1 MQATADAPSFNGSQ
15 KKIFELCQKR
25 LEKFAALFPQVLIRD
40 DPETIHDARVG
51 SRRLQ
56 QILRVLFP
64 KPAPKKCRRLVR
76 VLRKVRRALGDC
88 RNHDVIAELIREKI
102 DAAGNPVVR
111 DAWDQL
117 KVRVQERQK
126 RELIRAREE
135 LSQCDIV
142 DFVNRARK
150 LLGSAEWSEEIEST
164 LTKSI
169 TRALEEW
176 TEAVD
181 ATKENQTPE
190 QIHALRIAGKRLRY
204 RVEMLAELGD
214 GSAKARIKT
223 LKTLQDQLGQWHDH
237 HVLVRLAAKFLSR
250 DDFLV
255 AHPDLSRALLVEMER
270 ERRRNDTAVANILK
284 SAEKIRDAWVVTEP
298 KPPQEI
304 HPEGGELSKSIAVK
318 PQNEH

>member
-1 MQATADAPSFNGSQ
+1 MNSAPPNGSSPNGSQ
-15 KKIFELCQKR
+15 KKLFELSQKR
-25 LEKFAALFPQVLIRD
+25 LEKFASLLPRVLIRD

-64 KPAPKKCRRLVR
+64 KPAPKQCRKLIRM
-76 VLRKVRRALGDC
+76 LRKVRRALGDC
-88 RNHDVIAELIREKI
+88 RNHDVMGELIREKI
-102 DAAGNPVVR
+102 AAAGNPVVR

-126 RELIRAREE
+126 RELTRAREE

-142 DFVNRARK
+142 DFVNRARR
-150 LLGSAEWSEEIEST
+150 LLGSAQWSKEIEPT
-164 LTKSI
+164 LTKGI

-176 TEAVD
+176 TQAVD
-181 ATKENQTPE
+181 ATKESQTPE

-214 GSAKARIKT
+214 GSAKTRTKT

-250 DDFLV
+250 SDFL
-255 AHPDLSRALLVEMER
+255 ATHPDLSRALLVEMER
-270 ERRRNDTAVANILK
+270 ERRRNDTAVGNILK
-284 SAEKIRDAWVVTEP
+284 SAEKIRDAWVGVETKLPEET
-298 KPPQEI
+298 PP
-304 HPEGGELSKSIAVK
+304 
-318 PQNEH
+318 

>member
-1 MQATADAPSFNGSQ
+1 MNSAPPNGSSPNGPQ
-15 KKIFELCQKR
+15 KKLFELSQKR
-25 LEKFAALFPQVLIRD
+25 LEKFASLFPRVLIRD

-64 KPAPKKCRRLVR
+64 KPTAKKYRKLIRM
-76 VLRKVRRALGDC
+76 LRKVRRALGEC
-88 RNHDVIAELIREKI
+88 RNLDVMRELIQEKI

-117 KVRVQERQK
+117 RVHLKEKQQ
-126 RELIRAREE
+126 REIIRAREQ

-142 DFVNRARK
+142 DFVNRART
-150 LLGSAEWSEEIEST
+150 LLGSAESSEEIEPT

-169 TRALEEW
+169 ARALEEW
-176 TEAVD
+176 TEAVN
-181 ATKENQTPE
+181 AAEQNQAPE

-204 RVEMLAELGD
+204 RVELVAELGNS
-214 GSAKARIKT
+214 SAKTRIKT

-250 DDFLV
+250 SDFL
-255 AHPDLSRALLVEMER
+255 ATHPDLSRALLVEMER
-270 ERRRNDTAVANILK
+270 ERRRNDTAVGNILK
-284 SAEKIRDAWVVTEP
+284 SAEKIRDAWVGVET
-298 KPPQEI
+298 KL
-304 HPEGGELSKSIAVK
+304 PEETPS
-318 PQNEH
+318 

>member
-1 MQATADAPSFNGSQ
+1 MNSAPPNGSSPNGPQ
-15 KKIFELCQKR
+15 KKLFELSQKR
-25 LEKFAALFPQVLIRD
+25 LEKFASLFPRVLIRD

-64 KPAPKKCRRLVR
+64 KPTAKKCRKLIRM
-76 VLRKVRRALGDC
+76 LRKVRRALGEC
-88 RNHDVIAELIREKI
+88 HNLDVMRELIQEKI

-142 DFVNRARK
+142 DFVNRARR
-150 LLGSAEWSEEIEST
+150 LLGSAQWSKEIEPT
-164 LTKSI
+164 LTKGI

-176 TEAVD
+176 TQAVD
-181 ATKENQTPE
+181 ATKESQTPE

-250 DDFLV
+250 SDFL
-255 AHPDLSRALLVEMER
+255 ATHPDLSRALLVEMER
-270 ERRRNDTAVANILK
+270 ERRRNDTAVGNILK
-284 SAEKIRDAWVVTEP
+284 SAEKIRDAWVGVETKLPEET
-298 KPPQEI
+298 PP
-304 HPEGGELSKSIAVK
+304 
-318 PQNEH
+318 

>member
-1 MQATADAPSFNGSQ
+1 MNSAPPNGSSPNGPQ
-15 KKIFELCQKR
+15 KKLFELSQKR
-25 LEKFAALFPQVLIRD
+25 LEKFASLLPRVLIRD

-64 KPAPKKCRRLVR
+64 KPAPKQCRKLIRM
-76 VLRKVRRALGDC
+76 LRKVRRALGDC
-88 RNHDVIAELIREKI
+88 RNHDVMGELIREKI

-142 DFVNRARK
+142 DFVNRARR
-150 LLGSAEWSEEIEST
+150 LLGSAQWSKEIEPT
-164 LTKSI
+164 LTKGI

-176 TEAVD
+176 TQAVD
-181 ATKENQTPE
+181 ATKESQTPE

-250 DDFLV
+250 SDFL
-255 AHPDLSRALLVEMER
+255 ATHPDLSRALLVEMER
-270 ERRRNDTAVANILK
+270 ERRRNDTAVGNILK
-284 SAEKIRDAWVVTEP
+284 SAEKIRDAWVGVETKLPEET
-298 KPPQEI
+298 PP
-304 HPEGGELSKSIAVK
+304 
-318 PQNEH
+318 